1 MMDTANKVI
10 RRKSLGRAAHIG
22 SLYNAI
28 RDTFCGTAILKA
40 KFPNGSLSQ
49 IDIPNSELFYDYED
63 SYVEKFNKLDV
74 EAELK
79 LSVLAGLT
87 TLEGSGKYLSDVKD
101 SFRTVKGNL
110 IYKMITVEENLNIY
124 RDDVKACISTDGFSN
139 TDATHVVIGIKW
151 GAIVITS
158 FECNNM
164 NEDDKYQIEAALKSY
179 FEKLSL
185 STSENDNVNAER
197 NQPNL
202 MNYFSITFLGEA
214 VPYNKKFP
222 QSFDESKK
230 VMTELPSYVMQFN
243 NGKGFPVEYILYPIT
258 GLAKLVL
265 STQNTIVNS
274 SMIRELNE
282 EIVLKIEQVFDGLL
296 KPKQRLNDLFN
307 DAKSISNLIPDNIF
321 DEINN
326 HVQEFRLEEAKFRK
340 EFAES
345 LVKIRSGKSNNDEL
359 ESIMKKFQKG
369 ILSKS
374 SIMAFIDRYRSVSTK
389 ADLVL
394 ALKTKKVEHL
404 DKNSTIEHILRRN
417 SINHI
422 YKLIDQDIINVNS
435 SPVHSVNSNEKSSVA
450 DPNKCPEIIH
460 HVNSNE
466 ESIVTD
472 PKKCPEIKSP
482 GRPVVHHIGGS
493 LESNNYYND
502 NSIASNLVKSDVSNL
517 RPKHDPNEI
526 EYLDKD
532 STIEHILR
540 RNPNGHIYILIDE
553 DIVDGDFSPSP
564 VHMVFRDLH
573 NLNERLCKFFIADT
587 KTCTW
592 IKGPGYPVI
601 NHYVN
606 GRLKSKDYY
615 NDNKNLLTSNL
626 VKFNVSNSKPKDVP
640 SDKMRLAIPCPHVD
654 CPHTIC
660 NWRCF
665 NCEQDIEYGY
675 NQYFYCRCGESEIT
689 SCKFRCNSPYHN
701 VGYVSFESN
710 TLIDLLP
717 SAPPEEINILLLG
730 ETGVGKSTFIN
741 AFVNYLKFDTLEEA
755 KSGNM
760 EVLISSEFTI
770 ADENCDTK
778 TIKIGNDD
786 SNVRLE
792 NIGMPSIQECRSY
805 VFYAAENKIV
815 RLIDT
820 PSMGDTRGLD
830 QDKKIFENILKYISH
845 YRYLNGICILLKP
858 NNSRL
863 TIIFRFCI
871 QELLSHLHRN
881 AKDNVVFCF
890 TNARGTFYRP
900 GDTLPPL
907 KKQLEEL
914 KKRSSIEIKVSK
926 NTMYCFDNE
935 SFRFLAAI
943 KEPGILFTDADEKNF
958 SESWKKSVEES
969 LRLIQYLVTRPP
981 HALKDTLSL
990 NSSRNIVVLLSKP
1003 LAEIGQLIQTNIE
1016 LIKEQQSEIR
1026 NSNQTIEELKD
1037 QIYILQ
1043 IDLKPVALKYPRTVC
1058 TGNSCVRSLYI
1069 DQTNIKKVDYKTHCH
1084 PHCYLDDIP
1093 CNELNNVALKECEA
1107 INSDGICKVCDCKWD
1122 KHMHITYE
1130 NVKVVKKIVDQNVEL
1145 QISKKKSD
1153 QETKKAIIEDYQKW
1167 VNQLQTEQH
1176 TINKISLKFAQF
1188 LRQNA
1193 IAAFNDAYADY
1204 LDHFINEEK
1213 IKKSADPNRYDDEIL
1228 KGLEATKRS
1237 YLEQIEVIKKAIE
1250 NNDPSMPTI
1259 SPNDIAKLEQQLYN
1273 LPINGHTLKK
1283 IKDEAKRSQNNVFGY
1298 RESYYSG
1305 SKNFIS
1311 STFAKL
1317 FRTPF

>member
-10 RRKSLGRAAHIG
+10 RRKSLGRAAIIG
-22 SLYNAI
+22 SLYNAM
-28 RDTFCGTAILKA
+28 RDTFCGNAILKA

-49 IDIPNSELFYDYED
+49 IDIPNSELFYEYED

-87 TLEGSGKYLSDVKD
+87 TLEGSGK
-101 SFRTVKGNL
+101 N
-110 IYKMITVEENLNIY
+110 KMGGY
-124 RDDVKACISTDGFSN
+124 CKA
-139 TDATHVVIGIKW
+139 
-151 GAIVITS
+151 S
-158 FECNNM
+158 FECKNM
-164 NEDDKYQIEAALKSY
+164 NENDKYQIEAALKSY

-185 STSENDNVNAER
+185 STSENDNVNAEKD
-197 NQPNL
+197 QPNL
-202 MNYFSITFLGEA
+202 MNYFSITFLGDA

-222 QSFDESKK
+222 QSFDEAKK
-230 VMTELPSYVMQFN
+230 VMTELPSYVIKFN
-243 NGKGFPVEYILYPIT
+243 NGKGFPVEYILYFIS

-274 SMIRELNE
+274 MIRELDE

-345 LVKIRSGKSNNDEL
+345 LVKIRSGKSNIDEL

-394 ALKTKKVEHL
+394 ALNTKKVEHL

-417 SINHI
+417 SVNHI
-422 YKLIDQDIINVNS
+422 YKLIDQDIVNINS
-435 SPVHSVNSNEKSSVA
+435 SPVHSVNSNEKSIVA
-450 DPNKCPEIIH
+450 
-460 HVNSNE
+460 
-466 ESIVTD
+466 D

-482 GRPVVHHIGGS
+482 GRPVVHHIDGS
-493 LESNNYYND
+493 LESNDYYND
-502 NSIASNLVKSDVSNL
+502 NNILFNHVKFDASNS
-517 RPKHDPNEI
+517 RPKHDPNE
-526 EYLDKD
+526 
-532 STIEHILR
+532 
-540 RNPNGHIYILIDE
+540 
-553 DIVDGDFSPSP
+553 
-564 VHMVFRDLH
+564 
-573 NLNERLCKFFIADT
+573 
-587 KTCTW
+587 KT
-592 IKGPGYPVI
+592 
-601 NHYVN
+601 
-606 GRLKSKDYY
+606 
-615 NDNKNLLTSNL
+615 
-626 VKFNVSNSKPKDVP
+626 
-640 SDKMRLAIPCPHVD
+640 RLAIPCPYVD
-654 CPHTIC
+654 CPPTIC

-665 NCEQDIEYGY
+665 KCVQNIEYGY
-675 NQYFYCRCGESEIT
+675 NKYIYCECGEIEVT
-689 SCKFRCNSPYHN
+689 NCKFKCNSPYHN
-701 VGYVSFESN
+701 IGFVSFEPN

-741 AFVNYLKFDTLEEA
+741 AFVNYLKFDTLEDA

-760 EVLISSEFTI
+760 EVLISSKFTLT
-770 ADENCDTK
+770 DENYDTQ

-786 SNVRLE
+786 PNERLE
-792 NIGMPSIQECRSY
+792 YIGECKSY
-805 VFYAAENKIV
+805 VFQAAENKIV

-820 PSMGDTRGLD
+820 PGIGDTRGLD
-830 QDKKIFENILKYISH
+830 QDKKNFENILKYISYH
-845 YRYLNGICILLKP
+845 RYLNGICILLKP

-863 TIIFRFCI
+863 NIVFRFCI

-881 AKDNVVFCF
+881 AKDNIVFCF
-890 TNARGTFYRP
+890 TNSRGTFYRP
-900 GDTLPPL
+900 GDTLPLL
-907 KKQLEEL
+907 KKQLRDL
-914 KKRSSIEIKVSK
+914 KERSSVEIKV
-926 NTMYCFDNE
+926 NHDTIYCFDNE

-943 KEPGILFTDADEKNF
+943 KKDISFTDADEQNF
-958 SESWKKSVEES
+958 AKSWKKSVDES

-981 HALKDTLSL
+981 H
-990 NSSRNIVVLLSKP
+990 V
-1003 LAEIGQLIQTNIE
+1003 IGQLIQTNIK
-1016 LIKEQQSEIR
+1016 LIKEQQNEIK
-1026 NSNQTIEELKD
+1026 NSVKTIEELKENL
-1037 QIYILQ
+1037 YIPQ
-1043 IDLKPVALKYPRTVC
+1043 IDFEPVTLGYPRTVC
-1058 TGNSCVRSLYI
+1058 TSISCVESLQI
-1069 DQTNIKKVDYKTHCH
+1069 EQTNISKINYITHCH
-1084 PHCYLDDIP
+1084 DHCYCLKNVKYDDA
-1093 CNELNNVALKECEA
+1093 ALKDCQA
-1107 INSDGICKVCDCKWD
+1107 MNSSGKCKKCGCQWE

-1130 NVKVVKKIVDQNVEL
+1130 NKQVITKIIDQNVVL

-1153 QETKKAIIEDYQKW
+1153 QETKRKIIEDYQAR
-1167 VNQLQTEQH
+1167 VNQLQEEQH

-1204 LDHFINEEK
+1204 LDHFIGEEK

-1259 SPNDIAKLEQQLYN
+1259 SPNDIANLEQQLYN
-1273 LPINGHTLKK
+1273 LSINCHTIKK
-1283 IKDEAKRSQNNVFGY
+1283 IKDETKRSQNSVFRY
-1298 RESYYSG
+1298 RESYELRSNN
-1305 SKNFIS
+1305 SIS
-1311 STFAKL
+1311 SKFAKI
-1317 FRTPF
+1317 FKIYCY

>member
-1 MMDTANKVI
+1 MDTANKVI
-10 RRKSLGRAAHIG
+10 RRKSLGRAALIG
-22 SLYNAI
+22 SLYNAM

-49 IDIPNSELFYDYED
+49 IDIPNSELFYEYED

-79 LSVLAGLT
+79 LSVIAGLT

-110 IYKMITVEENLNIY
+110 IYRMITVEESLNIY

-151 GAIVITS
+151 GAIVIAS
-158 FECNNM
+158 FECKNM

-185 STSENDNVNAER
+185 STSENDNVNAEKD
-197 NQPNL
+197 QPNL
-202 MNYFSITFLGEA
+202 MNYFSITFLGDA

-222 QSFDESKK
+222 QSFDEAKK
-230 VMTELPSYVMQFN
+230 VMTELPSYVIKFN
-243 NGKGFPVEYILYPIT
+243 NGKGFPVEYILYPIS
-258 GLAKLVL
+258 GLAKPVL

-274 SMIRELNE
+274 MIRELNKV
-282 EIVLKIEQVFDGLL
+282 IVLKIEQFFDGLL

-345 LVKIRSGKSNNDEL
+345 LVKIRSGKSNIDEL

-374 SIMAFIDRYRSVSTK
+374 SI

-394 ALKTKKVEHL
+394 TLKAKNVEYL
-404 DKNSTIEHILRRN
+404 DKDSSIEHILRR
-417 SINHI
+417 
-422 YKLIDQDIINVNS
+422 
-435 SPVHSVNSNEKSSVA
+435 SPK
-450 DPNKCPEIIH
+450 
-460 HVNSNE
+460 
-466 ESIVTD
+466 
-472 PKKCPEIKSP
+472 
-482 GRPVVHHIGGS
+482 
-493 LESNNYYND
+493 
-502 NSIASNLVKSDVSNL
+502 
-517 RPKHDPNEI
+517 
-526 EYLDKD
+526 
-532 STIEHILR
+532 
-540 RNPNGHIYILIDE
+540 GHIYILIDE
-553 DIVDGDFSPSP
+553 DIVVGNLSP
-564 VHMVFRDLH
+564 VHMVFRDLCE
-573 NLNERLCKFFIADT
+573 LNEKSSKFFVVDPKI
-587 KTCTW
+587 CPN

-601 NHYVN
+601 HHYVN
-606 GRLKSKDYY
+606 GRLESNDYY
-615 NDNKNLLTSNL
+615 NANKMLFTSNL
-626 VKFNVSNSKPKDVP
+626 IKFDPQPHFKPKNNP
-640 SDKMRLAIPCPHVD
+640 IEKARLLVPCPRVN
-654 CPHTIC
+654 CSTFC

-665 NCEQDIEYGY
+665 KCQHDVEYGY
-675 NQYFYCRCGESEIT
+675 NWHLYCGCGESSI
-689 SCKFRCNSPYHN
+689 SNCKFKCNDPDHN
-701 VGYVSFESN
+701 EGFVSFKFS
-710 TLIDLLP
+710 TLTTLLP
-717 SAPPEEINILLLG
+717 SEPPEEINILLLG

-741 AFVNYLKFDTLEEA
+741 AFVNYLRFDTLNEA

-760 EVLISSEFTI
+760 EVLISSKFTLT
-770 ADENCDTK
+770 DENYDTQ

-786 SNVRLE
+786 PNEQVQNV
-792 NIGMPSIQECRSY
+792 GMSSTQECKSY
-805 VFYAAENKIV
+805 VFQAAENKIV

-820 PSMGDTRGLD
+820 PGIGDTRALD
-830 QDKKIFENILKYISH
+830 QDKKNFENILKYISYH
-845 YRYLNGICILLKP
+845 RYLNGICILLKP

-863 TIIFRFCI
+863 NIVFRFCI
-871 QELLSHLHRN
+871 QELLLHLHRN
-881 AKDNVVFCF
+881 AKDNIVFCF
-890 TNARGTFYRP
+890 TNTRGTYYRP

-907 KKQLEEL
+907 KKQLGDL
-914 KKRSSIEIKVSK
+914 KERSSVEIKV
-926 NTMYCFDNE
+926 NHDPVYCFDNE

-943 KEPGILFTDADEKNF
+943 KKDISFTDGDEQNF
-958 SESWKKSVEES
+958 AESWKKSVDES

-981 HALKDTLSL
+981 HAVKDTLLL
-990 NSSRNIVVLLSKP
+990 NSSRNILVLLSKP
-1003 LAEIGQLIQTNIE
+1003 LAEIGQLIQTNIKF
-1016 LIKEQQSEIR
+1016 IKEQQNEIK
-1026 NSNQTIEELKD
+1026 NSVKTIEELKENL
-1037 QIYILQ
+1037 YIPQ
-1043 IDLKPVALKYPRTVC
+1043 IDLEPVTLGYPRTVC
-1058 TGNSCVRSLYI
+1058 TSISCVESSQI
-1069 DQTNIKKVDYKTHCH
+1069 EQTNISKVNYITHCH
-1084 PHCYLDDIP
+1084 DRCYCLKNVK
-1093 CNELNNVALKECEA
+1093 CNEVNTPALRGCA
-1107 INSDGICKVCDCKWD
+1107 AMNPVGTCNYCDCKWD

-1153 QETKKAIIEDYQKW
+1153 QEIKKAIIEDYQKR

-1176 TINKISLKFAQF
+1176 TINEISLKFAQF

-1250 NNDPSMPTI
+1250 NNDPFMPTI
-1259 SPNDIAKLEQQLYN
+1259 SPNDLSKLEQQLYN

-1283 IKDEAKRSQNNVFGY
+1283 IKDETKRSQNSVFRY
-1298 RESYYSG
+1298 RESYYLRSNN
-1305 SKNFIS
+1305 SIS
-1311 STFAKL
+1311 SIFAK
-1317 FRTPF
+1317 FFK

>member
-10 RRKSLGRAAHIG
+10 RRKSLGRAALIG
-22 SLYNAI
+22 SLYNAM

-49 IDIPNSELFYDYED
+49 IDIPNSELFYEYED

-79 LSVLAGLT
+79 LSVIAGLT

-110 IYKMITVEENLNIY
+110 IYRMITVEESLNIY

-151 GAIVITS
+151 GAIVIAS
-158 FECNNM
+158 FECKNM

-185 STSENDNVNAER
+185 STSENDNVNAEKD
-197 NQPNL
+197 QPNL
-202 MNYFSITFLGEA
+202 MNYFSITFLGDA

-222 QSFDESKK
+222 QSFDEAKK
-230 VMTELPSYVMQFN
+230 VMTELPSYVIKFN
-243 NGKGFPVEYILYPIT
+243 NGKGFPVEYILYPIS
-258 GLAKLVL
+258 GLAKPVL

-274 SMIRELNE
+274 MIRELNKV
-282 EIVLKIEQVFDGLL
+282 IVLKIEQFFDGLL

-345 LVKIRSGKSNNDEL
+345 LVKIRSGKSNIDEL

-374 SIMAFIDRYRSVSTK
+374 SIMDFIDRYRS

-394 ALKTKKVEHL
+394 TLKAKNVEYL
-404 DKNSTIEHILRRN
+404 DKDSSIEHILRR
-417 SINHI
+417 
-422 YKLIDQDIINVNS
+422 
-435 SPVHSVNSNEKSSVA
+435 SPK
-450 DPNKCPEIIH
+450 
-460 HVNSNE
+460 
-466 ESIVTD
+466 
-472 PKKCPEIKSP
+472 
-482 GRPVVHHIGGS
+482 
-493 LESNNYYND
+493 
-502 NSIASNLVKSDVSNL
+502 
-517 RPKHDPNEI
+517 
-526 EYLDKD
+526 
-532 STIEHILR
+532 
-540 RNPNGHIYILIDE
+540 GHIYILIDE
-553 DIVDGDFSPSP
+553 DIVVGNLSP
-564 VHMVFRDLH
+564 VHMVFRDLCE
-573 NLNERLCKFFIADT
+573 LNEKSSKFFVVDPKI
-587 KTCTW
+587 CPN

-601 NHYVN
+601 HHYVN
-606 GRLKSKDYY
+606 GRLESNDYY
-615 NDNKNLLTSNL
+615 NANKMLFTSNL
-626 VKFNVSNSKPKDVP
+626 IKFNPQPHFKPKNNP
-640 SDKMRLAIPCPHVD
+640 IEKARLLVPCPRVN
-654 CPHTIC
+654 CSTFC

-665 NCEQDIEYGY
+665 KCQHDVEYGY
-675 NQYFYCRCGESEIT
+675 NWHLYCGCGESSI
-689 SCKFRCNSPYHN
+689 SNCKFKCNDPDHN
-701 VGYVSFESN
+701 EGFVSFKFS
-710 TLIDLLP
+710 TLTTLLP
-717 SAPPEEINILLLG
+717 SEPPEEINILLLG

-741 AFVNYLKFDTLEEA
+741 AFVNYLRFDTLNEA

-760 EVLISSEFTI
+760 EVLISSKFTLT
-770 ADENCDTK
+770 DENYDTQ

-786 SNVRLE
+786 PNEQVQNV
-792 NIGMPSIQECRSY
+792 GMSSTQECKSY
-805 VFYAAENKIV
+805 VFQAAENKIV

-820 PSMGDTRGLD
+820 PGIGDTRALD
-830 QDKKIFENILKYISH
+830 QDKKNFENILKYISYH
-845 YRYLNGICILLKP
+845 RYLNGICILLKP

-863 TIIFRFCI
+863 NIVFRFCI
-871 QELLSHLHRN
+871 QELLLHLHRN
-881 AKDNVVFCF
+881 AKDNIVFCF
-890 TNARGTFYRP
+890 TNTRGTYYRP

-907 KKQLEEL
+907 KKQLGDL
-914 KKRSSIEIKVSK
+914 KERSSVEIKV
-926 NTMYCFDNE
+926 NHDPVYCFDNE

-943 KEPGILFTDADEKNF
+943 KKDISFTDGDEQNF
-958 SESWKKSVEES
+958 AESWKKSVDES

-981 HALKDTLSL
+981 HAVKDTLLL
-990 NSSRNIVVLLSKP
+990 NSSRNILVLLSKP
-1003 LAEIGQLIQTNIE
+1003 LAEIGQLIQTNIKF
-1016 LIKEQQSEIR
+1016 IKEQQNEIK
-1026 NSNQTIEELKD
+1026 NSVKTIEELKENL
-1037 QIYILQ
+1037 YIPQ
-1043 IDLKPVALKYPRTVC
+1043 IDLEPVTLGYPRTVC
-1058 TGNSCVRSLYI
+1058 TSISCVESSQI
-1069 DQTNIKKVDYKTHCH
+1069 EQTNISKVNYITHCH
-1084 PHCYLDDIP
+1084 DRCYCLKNVK
-1093 CNELNNVALKECEA
+1093 CNEVNTPALRGCA
-1107 INSDGICKVCDCKWD
+1107 AMNPVGTCNYCDCKWD
-1122 KHMHITYE
+1122 KHIHITYE

-1153 QETKKAIIEDYQKW
+1153 QEIKKAIIEDYQKR

-1176 TINKISLKFAQF
+1176 TINEISLKFAQF

-1250 NNDPSMPTI
+1250 NNDPFMPTI
-1259 SPNDIAKLEQQLYN
+1259 SPNDLSKLEQQLYN

-1283 IKDEAKRSQNNVFGY
+1283 IKDETKRSQNSVFRY
-1298 RESYYSG
+1298 RESYYLRSNN
-1305 SKNFIS
+1305 SIS
-1311 STFAKL
+1311 SIFAK
-1317 FRTPF
+1317 FFK

>member
-1 MMDTANKVI
+1 
-10 RRKSLGRAAHIG
+10 LGRAALIG
-22 SLYNAI
+22 SLYNAM

-49 IDIPNSELFYDYED
+49 IDIPNSELFYEYED

-79 LSVLAGLT
+79 LSVIAGLT

-110 IYKMITVEENLNIY
+110 IYRMITVEESLNIY

-151 GAIVITS
+151 GAIVIAS
-158 FECNNM
+158 FECKNM

-185 STSENDNVNAER
+185 STSENDNVNAEKD
-197 NQPNL
+197 QPNL
-202 MNYFSITFLGEA
+202 MNYFSITFLGDA

-222 QSFDESKK
+222 QSFDEAKK
-230 VMTELPSYVMQFN
+230 VMTELPSYVIKFN
-243 NGKGFPVEYILYPIT
+243 NGKGFPVEYILYPIS
-258 GLAKLVL
+258 GLAKPVL

-274 SMIRELNE
+274 MIRELNKV
-282 EIVLKIEQVFDGLL
+282 IVLKIEQFFDGLL

-326 HVQEFRLEEAKFRK
+326 YVQEFRLEEAKFRK

-345 LVKIRSGKSNNDEL
+345 LVKIRSGKSNIDEL

-374 SIMAFIDRYRSVSTK
+374 SIMDFIDRYRSVSTK

-422 YKLIDQDIINVNS
+422 YKLIDQDIVDINS
-435 SPVHSVNSNEKSSVA
+435 SPVHS
-450 DPNKCPEIIH
+450 
-460 HVNSNE
+460 
-466 ESIVTD
+466 
-472 PKKCPEIKSP
+472 
-482 GRPVVHHIGGS
+482 
-493 LESNNYYND
+493 
-502 NSIASNLVKSDVSNL
+502 
-517 RPKHDPNEI
+517 
-526 EYLDKD
+526 
-532 STIEHILR
+532 
-540 RNPNGHIYILIDE
+540 
-553 DIVDGDFSPSP
+553 
-564 VHMVFRDLH
+564 
-573 NLNERLCKFFIADT
+573 
-587 KTCTW
+587 
-592 IKGPGYPVI
+592 PGYPVI
-601 NHYVN
+601 HHYVN
-606 GRLKSKDYY
+606 GRLESNDYY
-615 NDNKNLLTSNL
+615 NANKMLFTSNL
-626 VKFNVSNSKPKDVP
+626 IKFDPQPHFKPKNNP
-640 SDKMRLAIPCPHVD
+640 IEKARLLVPCPRVN
-654 CPHTIC
+654 CSTFC

-665 NCEQDIEYGY
+665 KCQHDVEYGY
-675 NQYFYCRCGESEIT
+675 NWHLYCGCGESSI
-689 SCKFRCNSPYHN
+689 SNCKFKCNDPDHN
-701 VGYVSFESN
+701 EGFVSFKFN
-710 TLIDLLP
+710 TLTTLLP
-717 SAPPEEINILLLG
+717 SEPPEEINILLLG

-741 AFVNYLKFDTLEEA
+741 AFVNYLRFDTLNEA

-760 EVLISSEFTI
+760 EVLISSKFTLT
-770 ADENCDTK
+770 DENYDTQ

-786 SNVRLE
+786 PNEQVQNV
-792 NIGMPSIQECRSY
+792 GMSSTQECKSY
-805 VFYAAENKIV
+805 VFQAAENKIV

-820 PSMGDTRGLD
+820 PGIGDTRALD
-830 QDKKIFENILKYISH
+830 QDKKNFENILKYISYH
-845 YRYLNGICILLKP
+845 RYLNGICILLKP

-863 TIIFRFCI
+863 NIVFRFCI
-871 QELLSHLHRN
+871 QELLLHLHRN
-881 AKDNVVFCF
+881 AKDNIVFCF
-890 TNARGTFYRP
+890 TNTRGTYYRP

-907 KKQLEEL
+907 KKQLGDL
-914 KKRSSIEIKVSK
+914 KERSSVEIKV
-926 NTMYCFDNE
+926 NHDTVYCFDNE

-943 KEPGILFTDADEKNF
+943 KKDISFTDGDEQNF
-958 SESWKKSVEES
+958 AESWKKSVDES

-981 HALKDTLSL
+981 HAVKDTLLL
-990 NSSRNIVVLLSKP
+990 NSSRNILVLLSKP
-1003 LAEIGQLIQTNIE
+1003 LAEIGQLIQTNIKF
-1016 LIKEQQSEIR
+1016 IKEQQNEIK
-1026 NSNQTIEELKD
+1026 NSVKTIEELKENL
-1037 QIYILQ
+1037 YIPQ
-1043 IDLKPVALKYPRTVC
+1043 IDLEPVTLGYPRTVC
-1058 TGNSCVRSLYI
+1058 TSISCVESSQI
-1069 DQTNIKKVDYKTHCH
+1069 EQTNISKVNYITHCH
-1084 PHCYLDDIP
+1084 DRCYCLKNVK
-1093 CNELNNVALKECEA
+1093 CNEVNTPALRGCA
-1107 INSDGICKVCDCKWD
+1107 AMNPVGTCNYCDCKWD
-1122 KHMHITYE
+1122 KHIHITYE

-1153 QETKKAIIEDYQKW
+1153 QEIKKAIIEDYQKR

-1176 TINKISLKFAQF
+1176 TINEISLKFAQF

-1250 NNDPSMPTI
+1250 NNDPFMPTI
-1259 SPNDIAKLEQQLYN
+1259 SPNDLSKLEQQLYN

-1283 IKDEAKRSQNNVFGY
+1283 IKDETKRSQNSVFRY
-1298 RESYYSG
+1298 R
-1305 SKNFIS
+1305 
-1311 STFAKL
+1311 
-1317 FRTPF
+1317 

>member
-10 RRKSLGRAAHIG
+10 RRKSLGRAALIG
-22 SLYNAI
+22 SLYNAM

-49 IDIPNSELFYDYED
+49 IDIPNSELFYEYED

-79 LSVLAGLT
+79 LSVIAGLT

-110 IYKMITVEENLNIY
+110 IYRMITVEESLNIY

-151 GAIVITS
+151 GAIVIAS
-158 FECNNM
+158 FECKNM

-185 STSENDNVNAER
+185 STSENDNVNAEKD
-197 NQPNL
+197 QPNL
-202 MNYFSITFLGEA
+202 MNYFSITFLGDA

-222 QSFDESKK
+222 QSFDEAKK
-230 VMTELPSYVMQFN
+230 VMTELPSYVIKFN
-243 NGKGFPVEYILYPIT
+243 NGKGFPVEYILYPIS
-258 GLAKLVL
+258 GLAKPVL

-274 SMIRELNE
+274 MIRELNKV
-282 EIVLKIEQVFDGLL
+282 IVLKIEQFFDGLL

-345 LVKIRSGKSNNDEL
+345 LVKIRSGKSNIDEL

-374 SIMAFIDRYRSVSTK
+374 SIMDFIDRYRSVSTK

-422 YKLIDQDIINVNS
+422 YKLIDQDIVDINS
-435 SPVHSVNSNEKSSVA
+435 SPVHSVNSNEKSIVA
-450 DPNKCPEIIH
+450 
-460 HVNSNE
+460 
-466 ESIVTD
+466 D

-482 GRPVVHHIGGS
+482 GRPVVHHIDGS
-493 LESNNYYND
+493 LESNDYN
-502 NSIASNLVKSDVSNL
+502 NNNNIASNLVKSDVSNL
-517 RPKHDPNEI
+517 RTKPNPNEKMLPVSTKADLVLTLKAKNV

-532 STIEHILR
+532 SSIEHILR
-540 RNPNGHIYILIDE
+540 RSPKGHIYILIDE
-553 DIVDGDFSPSP
+553 DIVVGNLSP
-564 VHMVFRDLH
+564 VHMVFRDLCE
-573 NLNERLCKFFIADT
+573 LNEKSSKFFVVDPKI
-587 KTCTW
+587 CPN

-601 NHYVN
+601 HHYVN
-606 GRLKSKDYY
+606 GRLESNDYY
-615 NDNKNLLTSNL
+615 NANKMLFTSNL
-626 VKFNVSNSKPKDVP
+626 IKFDPQPHFKPKNNP
-640 SDKMRLAIPCPHVD
+640 IEKARLLVPCPRVN
-654 CPHTIC
+654 CSTFC

-665 NCEQDIEYGY
+665 KCQHDVEYGY
-675 NQYFYCRCGESEIT
+675 NWHLYCGCGESSI
-689 SCKFRCNSPYHN
+689 SNCKFKCNDPDHN
-701 VGYVSFESN
+701 EGFVSFKFS
-710 TLIDLLP
+710 TLTTLLP
-717 SAPPEEINILLLG
+717 SEPPEEINILLLG

-741 AFVNYLKFDTLEEA
+741 AFVNYLRFDTLNEA

-760 EVLISSEFTI
+760 EVLISSKFTLT
-770 ADENCDTK
+770 DENYDTQ

-786 SNVRLE
+786 PNEQVQNV
-792 NIGMPSIQECRSY
+792 GMSSTQECKSY
-805 VFYAAENKIV
+805 VFQAAENKIV

-820 PSMGDTRGLD
+820 PGIGDTRALD
-830 QDKKIFENILKYISH
+830 QDKKNFENILKYISYH
-845 YRYLNGICILLKP
+845 RYLNGICILLKP

-863 TIIFRFCI
+863 NIVFRFCI
-871 QELLSHLHRN
+871 QELLLHLHRN
-881 AKDNVVFCF
+881 AKDNIVFCF
-890 TNARGTFYRP
+890 TNTRGTYYRP

-907 KKQLEEL
+907 KKQLGDL
-914 KKRSSIEIKVSK
+914 KERSSVEIKV
-926 NTMYCFDNE
+926 NHDPVYCFDNE

-943 KEPGILFTDADEKNF
+943 KKDISFTDGDEQNF
-958 SESWKKSVEES
+958 AESWKKSVDES

-981 HALKDTLSL
+981 HAVKDTLLL
-990 NSSRNIVVLLSKP
+990 NSSRNILVLLSKP
-1003 LAEIGQLIQTNIE
+1003 LAEIGQLIQTNIKF
-1016 LIKEQQSEIR
+1016 IKEQQNEIK
-1026 NSNQTIEELKD
+1026 NSVKTIEELKENL
-1037 QIYILQ
+1037 YIPQ
-1043 IDLKPVALKYPRTVC
+1043 IDLEPVTLGYPRTVC
-1058 TGNSCVRSLYI
+1058 TSISCVESSQI
-1069 DQTNIKKVDYKTHCH
+1069 EQTNISKVNYITHCH
-1084 PHCYLDDIP
+1084 DRCYCLKNVK
-1093 CNELNNVALKECEA
+1093 CNEVNTPALRGCA
-1107 INSDGICKVCDCKWD
+1107 AMNPVGTCNYCDCKWD
-1122 KHMHITYE
+1122 KHIHITYE

-1153 QETKKAIIEDYQKW
+1153 QEIKKAIIEDYQKR

-1176 TINKISLKFAQF
+1176 TINEISLKFAQF

-1250 NNDPSMPTI
+1250 NNDPFMPTI
-1259 SPNDIAKLEQQLYN
+1259 SPNDLSKLEQQLYN

-1283 IKDEAKRSQNNVFGY
+1283 IKDETKRSQNSVFRY
-1298 RESYYSG
+1298 RESYYLRSNN
-1305 SKNFIS
+1305 SIS
-1311 STFAKL
+1311 SIFAK
-1317 FRTPF
+1317 FFK